1 DRVPYS
7 LCAAFPHIVGESEG
21 ATSVRSHNLEATI
34 GGATARKAEIVQ
46 EHWDSNQL
54 SIGLQRATLCEFCAK
69 EPRTH
74 DVIKYPRLRFGVCL
88 CIGIPN
94 NLAVGQ
100 LQFQLSANRNRV
112 AKIKLFASA
121 HISLHQSETGL
132 VCPHSRSGART
143 AEAGTGPAADF
154 IPTRV
159 GTGRRSGMLWDLRHA
174 DWRDERRP
182 RRRYARVVQRGS
194 PRCVRSPLPRLPPAL
209 CPAVRS

>member
-100 LQFQLSANRNRV
+100 LQFQLSANRV
-112 AKIKLFASA
+112 GGPESASNGPA
-121 HISLHQSETGL
+121 NGNDLQVSTFEFVLEIAATAVL
-132 VCPHSRSGART
+132 PARSG
-143 AEAGTGPAADF
+143 
-154 IPTRV
+154 
-159 GTGRRSGMLWDLRHA
+159 S
-174 DWRDERRP
+174 
-182 RRRYARVVQRGS
+182 
-194 PRCVRSPLPRLPPAL
+194 C
-209 CPAVRS
+209 